1 MSSLVGNIKITHKA
15 MSAQYI
21 DRDHIFQILQTPG
34 LWETDQRQGLS
45 LGGNTPG
52 ANSYGQCASY
62 CVI

>member
-1 MSSLVGNIKITHKA
+1 